1 MGVARRQNPRL
12 RATANAARAR
22 GLPGAIRR
30 GARRTT
36 IRSDARAD
44 MSDDRR
50 RIAAARARR
59 VGRRDGGRLTE
70 IGSRAT
76 HQNEVRGSAEIK
88 VFTYLYNSGCS

>member
-30 GARRTT
+30 GARGIT

-59 VGRRDGGRLTE
+59 VGSVTHGGRLTE
-70 IGSRAT
+70 PAT

-88 VFTYLYNSGCS
+88 VFTYLL